1 VLTQAETQDNSL
13 SMKWEPTRAAGLA
26 RLNAFLPH
34 AGRAYASGRNADH
47 GPDDRSN
54 VSALSP
60 WIRRRLITEEEVIA
74 AVLKRHS
81 FSAAEKFVQEVVW
94 RTYWKGWLE
103 MRPSVLWRFDADR
116 LALKVRLED
125 DGQLNRRF
133 QAAIE
138 GRTGIECFDAW
149 ARELIDY
156 GWLHNHTR
164 MWFASIWIFTLGL
177 PWQLGADFFY
187 KHLLDADP
195 ASNTLSWRW
204 VAGLHT
210 QGKHYLA
217 RAENIE
223 RNTLGRF
230 NPQGQLN
237 EWAEPL
243 YEDGLMPPASPIPA
257 PQIVGSPKV
266 ALLLTEEDL
275 HPESCNLNAQV
286 VAIAALPTQHVG
298 VAESPAMRF
307 AEGAIEDACL
317 RAAAHFGV
325 EAQQL
330 QPTAVADWAKH
341 AGVDE
346 IVTGYAPTG
355 LVARAWDGLA
365 ADLAKQGIGLT
376 QLRRDWDS
384 KAWPAATAG
393 FFKVKA
399 KIPALISH
407 LV

>member
-1 VLTQAETQDNSL
+1 
-13 SMKWEPTRAAGLA
+13 MIWEPTRAAGLA
-26 RLNAFLPH
+26 RLEEFLPF
-34 AGRAYASGRNADH
+34 AGRIYASNRNVDR

-60 WIRRRLITEEEVIA
+60 WIRRRLIKEEEVVA
-74 AVLKRHS
+74 AVLARHS
-81 FSAAEKFVQEVVW
+81 FSAAEKFIQEVVW

-103 MRPSVLWRFDADR
+103 MRPSVLWRFDAERIALKDR
-116 LALKVRLED
+116 LAE
-125 DGQLNRRF
+125 DGQLSRRF
-133 QAAIE
+133 AAAIE
-138 GRTGIECFDAW
+138 GRTNIACFNAW
-149 ARELIDY
+149 VEELKTY
-156 GWLHNHTR
+156 GWLHNHAR

-230 NPQGQLN
+230 DPKGQLN
-237 EWAEPL
+237 EN
-243 YEDGLMPPASPIPA
+243 ASPLWEDIAVPPTMPISA
-257 PQIVGSPKV
+257 PQMVRSSTVGV
-266 ALLLTEEDL
+266 LLTEEDL
-275 HPESCNLNAQV
+275 HPESWKLSAEI
-286 VAIAALPTQHVG
+286 VAIAALPTAHVG
-298 VAESPAMRF
+298 PTDSPAMRF
-307 AEGAIEDACL
+307 ASGAIDDGCA

-325 EAQQL
+325 EAQ
-330 QPTAVADWAKH
+330 PIEAGAVADWASH
-341 AGVDE
+341 AGVNE

-355 LVARAWDGLA
+355 LVARELA
-365 ADLAKQGIGLT
+365 TLTRDLASQGIRLT

-393 FFKVKA
+393 FFKVKT
-399 KIPALISH
+399 KIPKLISH

>member
-1 VLTQAETQDNSL
+1 
-13 SMKWEPTRAAGLA
+13 MIWEPTRAAGLA
-26 RLNAFLPH
+26 RLDSFLPL
-34 AGRAYASGRNADH
+34 AGRAYASNRNADY

-60 WIRRRLITEEEVIA
+60 WIRRRLITEEEVVA
-74 AVLKRHS
+74 AVLRRHS
-81 FSAAEKFVQEVVW
+81 FSAAEKFIQEVVW

-103 MRPSVLWRFDADR
+103 MRPSVLWQFDADR
-116 LALKVRLED
+116 IALKDRLAE

-133 QAAIE
+133 QSAIE
-138 GRTGIECFDAW
+138 GRTGIDCFDAW
-149 ARELIDY
+149 VAELIQH
-156 GWLHNHTR
+156 GWLHNHAR
-164 MWFASIWIFTLGL
+164 MWFASIWVFTLGL

-230 NPQGQLN
+230 NPAGHLN
-237 EWAEPL
+237 ERAVPL
-243 YEDGLMPPASPIPA
+243 YEDALVPTAGAVPSPQMVTA
-257 PQIVGSPKV
+257 AKV
-266 ALLLTEEDL
+266 ALLLNEEDL
-275 HPESCNLNAQV
+275 HPESWQLSAMV
-286 VAIAALPTQHVG
+286 VAVAALPTQHVG
-298 VAESPAMRF
+298 AVDGPAMRF
-307 AEGAIEDACL
+307 ATGAISDACE
-317 RAAAHFGV
+317 RVARHFGLEV
-325 EAQQL
+325 ALAEPQAL
-330 QPTAVADWAKH
+330 ADWAKQ
-341 AGVDE
+341 AGITE
-346 IVTGYAPTG
+346 IITGYAPVG
-355 LVARAWDGLA
+355 LVARQLDGLTR
-365 ADLAKQGIGLT
+365 DLAANGIRLV

-399 KIPALISH
+399 KIPALIGH
-407 LV
+407 LS

>member
-1 VLTQAETQDNSL
+1 MN
-13 SMKWEPTRAAGLA
+13 WEPTRAAGLA
-26 RLNAFLPH
+26 RLQEFLPF
-34 AGRAYASGRNADH
+34 AGRAYASGRNVDR

-94 RTYWKGWLE
+94 RSYWKGWLE

-116 LALKVRLED
+116 IALKDRLAE
-125 DGQLNRRF
+125 DGQLARRF
-133 QAAIE
+133 ASAVE
-138 GRTGIECFDAW
+138 GRTGIDCFDAW
-149 ARELIDY
+149 VGELIQH
-156 GWLHNHTR
+156 GWLHNHSR

-230 NPQGQLN
+230 NPAGQLN
-237 EWAEPL
+237 ERALPL
-243 YEDGLMPPASPIPA
+243 YEDAVLPPANAIAAAQPLDA
-257 PQIVGSPKV
+257 RKV
-266 ALLLTEEDL
+266 ALLLTDEDL
-275 HPESCNLNAQV
+275 HPESWRFEAD
-286 VAIAALPTQHVG
+286 VAGVAALPTLHVG
-298 VAESPAMRF
+298 PADGPAMRF
-307 AEGAIEDACL
+307 AKGAIDNACT
-317 RAAAHFGV
+317 RAAAHFAT
-325 EAQQL
+325 EAAIVS
-330 QPTAVADWAKH
+330 PDAIADWARQL
-341 AGVDE
+341 GVDVV
-346 IVTGYAPTG
+346 VTGYAPTG
-355 LVARAWDGLA
+355 LVARSLDQLRH
-365 ADLAKQGIGLT
+365 DLAGQGIRLI
-376 QLRRDWDS
+376 QLRREWDS

-399 KIPALISH
+399 KIPALISQ
-407 LV
+407 LI